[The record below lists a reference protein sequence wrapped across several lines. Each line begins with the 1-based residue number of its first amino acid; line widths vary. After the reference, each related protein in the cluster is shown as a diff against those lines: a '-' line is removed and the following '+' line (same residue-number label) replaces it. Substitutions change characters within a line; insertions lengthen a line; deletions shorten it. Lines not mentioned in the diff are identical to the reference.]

1 MFSLF
6 HELIEQLFET
16 ASVLSSLNLIVP
28 FGIKARFLEDERFP
42 ILSFSI
48 EQETR
53 LEGFHLSNI
62 IPFVSMQ
69 FFNFNRF
76 DFTNIYSLFQLF
88 SLSLFGKFRRSFV
101 IHFSR
106 RKKWRE
112 LEGYGRRWVGYHFWN
127 RRFVES
133 AVVGA
138 GWRLEGICR
147 SVVRAGCLTK
157 RQRSLSPSR
166 CYVRRDL
173 DPEISSRSL
182 FTRIVS
188 PPVDGEGGGGLSI
201 STYEL
206 IDRDQEM
213 AVEKKILLELFE
225 LKLRRCSEFSIVAIF
240 R

>member
-62 IPFVSMQ
+62 IPFVPMQ

-88 SLSLFGKFRRSFV
+88 PLSLFGKFRRSFV

-188 PPVDGEGGGGLSI
+188 PPVDGERGGVYRYLP
-201 STYEL
+201 TN
-206 IDRDQEM
+206 
-213 AVEKKILLELFE
+213 
-225 LKLRRCSEFSIVAIF
+225 
-240 R
+240 

>member
-16 ASVLSSLNLIVP
+16 ASVLSSLNLIIP

-88 SLSLFGKFRRSFV
+88 PLSLFGKFRSFV

-106 RKKWRE
+106 RKKWGSWRDT
-112 LEGYGRRWVGYHFWN
+112 VGDGSVIISGIVDSSN
-127 RRFVES
+127 RPWS
-133 AVVGA
+133 GQVG
-138 GWRLEGICR
+138 GSRG
-147 SVVRAGCLTK
+147 SVD
-157 RQRSLSPSR
+157 RSLE
-166 CYVRRDL
+166 RD
-173 DPEISSRSL
+173 
-182 FTRIVS
+182 V
-188 PPVDGEGGGGLSI
+188 
-201 STYEL
+201 
-206 IDRDQEM
+206 
-213 AVEKKILLELFE
+213 
-225 LKLRRCSEFSIVAIF
+225 
-240 R
+240 

>member
-62 IPFVSMQ
+62 IPFVPMQ

-76 DFTNIYSLFQLF
+76 DFTNIYSLFQF
-88 SLSLFGKFRRSFV
+88 FPLSLFEKFRSFV

-106 RKKWRE
+106 RKKW
-112 LEGYGRRWVGYHFWN
+112 EGYGRRVGYHFWN

-188 PPVDGEGGGGLSI
+188 PPVDGERGGVYRYLP
-201 STYEL
+201 TN
-206 IDRDQEM
+206 
-213 AVEKKILLELFE
+213 
-225 LKLRRCSEFSIVAIF
+225 
-240 R
+240 